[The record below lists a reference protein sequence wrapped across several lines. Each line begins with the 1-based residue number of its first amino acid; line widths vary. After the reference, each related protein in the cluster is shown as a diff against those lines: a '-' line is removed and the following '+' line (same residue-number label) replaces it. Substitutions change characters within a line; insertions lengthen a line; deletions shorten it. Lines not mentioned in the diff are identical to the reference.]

1 MSRWPHFTAVPTLPI
16 LEHWLAGSDD
26 LDEEFCDSVRDTYEI
41 FIDLA
46 QNEKLSKVFRLSGV
60 KKVAPV
66 EFISISLLIHSNKGR
81 MTKAQLSE
89 AIGMM
94 RTDIRKAEKDIRT
107 NTRQVKQILL
117 FLKGL
122 KVSDLKPDKGNSVAG
137 KSKAKAKAKA
147 NGSASTGKRKRPS
160 HDPSPG
166 ESIRLTALYAQLN
179 QAPFS
184 RSYSSSSPQI
194 QHND

>member
-1 MSRWPHFTAVPTLPI
+1 M
-16 LEHWLAGSDD
+16 LETWLAGHDD
-26 LDEEFCDSVRDTYEI
+26 LDEDFCDGVRDTYEI

-46 QNEKLSKVFRLSGV
+46 QDEKLSKVFRMSGV

-66 EFISISLLIHSNKGR
+66 EFISISLLIYSNKGK

-94 RTDIRKAEKDIRT
+94 RTDIRKVEKDIRL

-122 KVSDLKPDKGNSVAG
+122 KVSDLKPDKGNPIAG
-137 KSKAKAKAKA
+137 KSKAKTKTKAKAKA

-166 ESIRLTALYAQLN
+166 ESIRLTALYTQLN